1 MPLSSWGL
9 KASRSHW
16 KQATQNIA
24 TFLLPQP
31 PQLGGGIKL
40 LCFSI
45 HTACNPLC
53 LNIRLRTI
61 YGGCG
66 RSNRLFS
73 LFFPHHPL
81 HETFPCSRSK
91 QNRRNRPG
99 VFLFFFFFLGTW
111 VLIVHVSPG
120 KVLVWM
126 SNIQE
131 QGSYVSSLNPS
142 DVGANHLVSL
152 ICYIRIMGGIHQSQW
167 MIHGHLSASSWP
179 SAEVTQSSP
188 CYYFPGLLICYRV
201 MAGSWGSIPKTEFPK

>member
-1 MPLSSWGL
+1 MEAVEDQTVSFLSSSHTTHCMRPFHAAEANRTAGTGL
-9 KASRSHW
+9 ES
-16 KQATQNIA
+16 
-24 TFLLPQP
+24 F
-31 PQLGGGIKL
+31 
-40 LCFSI
+40 
-45 HTACNPLC
+45 
-53 LNIRLRTI
+53 
-61 YGGCG
+61 
-66 RSNRLFS
+66 
-73 LFFPHHPL
+73 
-81 HETFPCSRSK
+81 
-91 QNRRNRPG
+91 
-99 VFLFFFFFLGTW
+99 FFFFFLGTW

-152 ICYIRIMGGIHQSQW
+152 ICYIRIMGGIHQSRW